1 MATPSHASPAA
12 GAATRHDP
20 NTGEVRVPID
30 LWKVDT
36 LVGAT
41 DLVLSRAEA
50 ERLHA
55 DLSRRLDHTLTVVE
69 QGRR

>member
-1 MATPSHASPAA
+1 MATPSHAS
-12 GAATRHDP
+12 AATGAPTRYDP
-20 NTGEVRVPID
+20 DTGEVRVPID

-36 LVGAT
+36 LVGST

-55 DLSRRLDHTLTVVE
+55 DLSRHLDSPLTVVE
-69 QGRR
+69 RP